1 MMQLHSA
8 GDLAAAEAPSAGIH
22 VDRLAVYDRLDTLNI
37 GLPGPIGTPMR
48 MADLDAVRNALVTEF
63 TFCHLPHLLKR
74 FLNSHMILAEAS
86 GKCKCFF
93 EKRKNPL

>member
-1 MMQLHSA
+1 MLKTKISGSETPGNFLQIQGYDSDSA

-74 FLNSHMILAEAS
+74 F
-86 GKCKCFF
+86 
-93 EKRKNPL
+93 